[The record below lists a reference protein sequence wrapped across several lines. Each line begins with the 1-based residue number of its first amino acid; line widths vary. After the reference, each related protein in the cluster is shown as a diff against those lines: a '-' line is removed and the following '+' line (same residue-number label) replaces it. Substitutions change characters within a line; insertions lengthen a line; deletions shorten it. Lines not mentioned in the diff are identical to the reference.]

1 MPNRL
6 EGQRL
11 MANLTPG
18 QTETQ
23 DPSPAEAQTLKA
35 TQKAAALW
43 ILDLGVSAAE
53 ARRWAAADPE
63 HPAASCLDLIDL
75 METVAGAR

>member
-1 MPNRL
+1 
-6 EGQRL
+6 

-18 QTETQ
+18 HARTK
-23 DPSPAEAQTLKA
+23 DPSAPGRQIEAA
-35 TQKAAALW
+35 QKAAALW

-75 METVAGAR
+75 METLAGAA

>member
-1 MPNRL
+1 
-6 EGQRL
+6 

-18 QTETQ
+18 QTQTQ
-23 DPSPAEAQTLKA
+23 DSSPADPRTLVAVK
-35 TQKAAALW
+35 TAAALW

-63 HPAASCLDLIDL
+63 HPAASCLELIDL
-75 METVAGAR
+75 MESLAGAR

>member
-1 MPNRL
+1 MPNRQ

-18 QTETQ
+18 HTRAQ
-23 DPSPAEAQTLKA
+23 DPSATVRPVEAA
-35 TQKAAALW
+35 QKAAALW

-63 HPAASCLDLIDL
+63 HPAASCPELIDL
-75 METVAGAR
+75 METLAGAA

>member
-1 MPNRL
+1 
-6 EGQRL
+6 

-18 QTETQ
+18 HAMAQG
-23 DPSPAEAQTLKA
+23 SGPAGPRTFEAAQR
-35 TQKAAALW
+35 AAALW

-53 ARRWAAADPE
+53 ARDWAAADPE

-75 METVAGAR
+75 METLAGAV

>member
-1 MPNRL
+1 
-6 EGQRL
+6 

-18 QTETQ
+18 HTRTQ
-23 DPSPAEAQTLKA
+23 DPSAAGRQIEA

-63 HPAASCLDLIDL
+63 HPAASCLELIDL
-75 METVAGAR
+75 METLAGAP

>member
-1 MPNRL
+1 MPNRQ

-18 QTETQ
+18 HARTK
-23 DPSPAEAQTLKA
+23 DPSAAGRQIEAA
-35 TQKAAALW
+35 QKAAALW

-75 METVAGAR
+75 METLAGAA

>member
-1 MPNRL
+1 
-6 EGQRL
+6 

-18 QTETQ
+18 QTKAQGSSPTGMQALET
-23 DPSPAEAQTLKA
+23 A
-35 TQKAAALW
+35 QKAAALW

-53 ARRWAAADPE
+53 ARRWATADPE

-75 METVAGAR
+75 MENLAGAA

>member
-1 MPNRL
+1 
-6 EGQRL
+6 

-18 QTETQ
+18 HTEPQ
-23 DPSPAEAQTLKA
+23 AAESSTPQTLEAVKR
-35 TQKAAALW
+35 AAALW

-63 HPAASCLDLIDL
+63 HPAASCKELIDA
-75 METVAGAR
+75 MEALAGAA

>member
-1 MPNRL
+1 
-6 EGQRL
+6 

-18 QTETQ
+18 HTKAQRSS
-23 DPSPAEAQTLKA
+23 PSRAQALE
-35 TQKAAALW
+35 AAALW

-63 HPAASCLDLIDL
+63 HPAASCLDLINL
-75 METVAGAR
+75 MEILSGAA